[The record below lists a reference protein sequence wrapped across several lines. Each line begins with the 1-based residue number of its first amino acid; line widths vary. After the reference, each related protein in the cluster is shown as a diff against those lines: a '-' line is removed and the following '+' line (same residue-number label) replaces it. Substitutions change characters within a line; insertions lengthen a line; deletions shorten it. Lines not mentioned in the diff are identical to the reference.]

1 MIRKTSTSLDRQ
13 DLDFSKSL
21 EDKKLLGMKFGVP
34 KEFLAKGLD
43 PEVKDSFMNVLK
55 TLTEQGAIVE
65 FFSVETMEYMIPAY
79 YLIAKRRGK
88 LKPGAF

>member
-1 MIRKTSTSLDRQ
+1 MI
-13 DLDFSKSL
+13 FSKSL
-21 EDKKLLGMKFGVP
+21 EEKKLLGMKFGVP

-55 TLTEQGAIVE
+55 TLDRTGRNRRVFLCRNYGIYDPCILYHCQ
-65 FFSVETMEYMIPAY
+65 
-79 YLIAKRRGK
+79 RRGK